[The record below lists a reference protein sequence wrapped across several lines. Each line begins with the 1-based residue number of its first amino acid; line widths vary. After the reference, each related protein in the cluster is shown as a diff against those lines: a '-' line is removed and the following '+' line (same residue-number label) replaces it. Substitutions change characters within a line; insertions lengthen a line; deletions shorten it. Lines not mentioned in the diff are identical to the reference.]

1 MAQKMNHKKKLAH
14 YAPPGV
20 NLGQELGWFAGGIGA
35 SLLYS
40 LGFLFRFSRAYQSLF
55 FRDGITKVLNT
66 TAIMPDFVQVLGG
79 SLNTFIVLALSM
91 AAVAAY
97 HYSYH
102 YQGSKSIYLMKR
114 LPDRW
119 ELPRRCLTM
128 PLMGILA
135 CLCVAFLLLL
145 IYYAVYMAFTPPACL
160 APYQWQKIWSV
171 ILGVGI

>member
-1 MAQKMNHKKKLAH
+1 MNHKKKLVH

-20 NLGQELGWFAGGIGA
+20 NLGQELGWFASGIGA

-40 LGFLFRFSRAYQSLF
+40 LGFLFRYSREYQLLF
-55 FRDGITKVLNT
+55 LWDGTAKVLNT
-66 TAIMPDFVQVLGG
+66 SAVMPNFVQVLGG
-79 SLNTFIVLALSM
+79 SLDTFLVLALSM
-91 AAVAAY
+91 AAVAIY

-102 YQGSKSIYLMKR
+102 YQGSKSIYLMRR

-119 ELPRRCLTM
+119 ELPRRCLTL
-128 PLMGILA
+128 PLMGVLA
-135 CLCVAFLLLL
+135 CLCVALLLLL
-145 IYYAVYMAFTPPACL
+145 IYYAVYMAFTPRACL

>member
-1 MAQKMNHKKKLAH
+1 MHKNSLVRH
-14 YAPPGV
+14 VPPGV
-20 NLGQELGWFAGGIGA
+20 NLNQELGWFAGGIGV

-40 LGFLFRFSRAYQSLF
+40 LGFLIRYGNEYESLF
-55 FRDGITKVLNT
+55 SWDGLAKVLNT
-66 TAIMPDFVQVLGG
+66 SAVMPDFVQILGG
-79 SLNTFIVLALSM
+79 SLNGFLVLALCM

-102 YQGSKSIYLMKR
+102 YQGSKSIYLMRR

-135 CLCVAFLLLL
+135 CLCVALLLLL
-145 IYYAVYMAFTPPACL
+145 IYYGVYMAFTPRACL

-171 ILGVGI
+171 LLGVSI